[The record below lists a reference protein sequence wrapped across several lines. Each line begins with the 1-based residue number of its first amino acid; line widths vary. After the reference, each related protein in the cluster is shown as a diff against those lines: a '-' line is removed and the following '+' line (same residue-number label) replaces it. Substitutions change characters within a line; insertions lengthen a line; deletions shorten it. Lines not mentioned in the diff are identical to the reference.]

1 MSGLK
6 LPIMNTLHTFIR
18 YGGRPRIFSA
28 EGTQAMDPVLEKLK
42 DGVRKFQTEV
52 YPGQAEDYQ
61 RIMRE
66 PQRPAA
72 LLISCADSRIH
83 PDVLTQTNPGEVF
96 VTRNIGNMVPAYGDM
111 MGGVSA
117 VLEFAVSALKV
128 QHVVVCGHSDC
139 GAMKALLDPDSVEAM
154 PTVKSWLRNAHAA
167 LSVAEAVKA
176 EGLSQENL
184 LQLVCEKNILLQM
197 QHVRTHPSVAGAMAR
212 GELTLSGWYYDIAR
226 GQVSIC
232 DGDDGVFVPVQTA
245 G

>member
-1 MSGLK
+1 M
-6 LPIMNTLHTFIR
+6 FR
-18 YGGRPRIFSA
+18 A
-28 EGTQAMDPVLEKLK
+28 EGSKAMDAVLEKLK
-42 DGVRKFQTEV
+42 DGVRKFQAEV
-52 YPGQAEDYQ
+52 YPGLAGEYQ
-61 RIMRE
+61 RVMRE

-96 VTRNIGNMVPAYGDM
+96 VTRNIGNMVPAYGEM

-139 GAMKALLDPDSVEAM
+139 GAMKALVDPASVESM

-176 EGLSQENL
+176 EGLSEERL
-184 LQLVCEKNILLQM
+184 LQLVAEKNVLLQM

-212 GELTLSGWYYDIAR
+212 GELTISGWYYDIAHGR
-226 GQVSIC
+226 VSIC
-232 DGDDGVFVPVQTA
+232 DGEDGLFVPVQME